1 MSFLFRKGNLSI
13 MEAFKIIAFKLDN
26 EEYGLNI
33 ENVLSIERI
42 QHITRIP
49 NVPPF
54 VKGVMNLRGNVIPVL
69 DLREKLNLGQSKY
82 SESTRVIITKLNDIE
97 LGLIVEKTSNV
108 INVVP
113 EAVES
118 AETAGLNNIH
128 FEGIFKFEGH
138 LIILLNL
145 EELMKQLNKEAQ
157 QTNN

>member
-1 MSFLFRKGNLSI
+1 MG
-13 MEAFKIIAFKLDN
+13 AFKIIAFKLDD

-54 VKGVMNLRGNVIPVL
+54 VKGVMNLRGHVIPVL
-69 DLREKLNLGQSKY
+69 DLKEKLDLGESKF

-118 AETAGLNNIH
+118 AESAGLNNTH
-128 FEGIFKFEGH
+128 FDGIFKFEGH
-138 LIILLNL
+138 FIILLNL
-145 EELMKQLNKEAQ
+145 EDLMKQSNIEAQ
-157 QTNN
+157 QKNN